1 MLARLAEDLY
11 WAGRYLERVQHT
23 ARVLDVSTESVFTS
37 PTVDQRAI
45 WERALSTLVLESAFR
60 ERFDT
65 VDNATVSGFCV
76 IDADN
81 PGSLASL
88 IRALRENV
96 RRVRELVSSELW
108 ESVNDLYLRF
118 FATDLRRDLEDHPAQ
133 LYTFVKGAAHSVV
146 GVAVE
151 TMARD
156 EAARFFE
163 LGMHMERA
171 GTTTRVLGTQ
181 AAALDGRS
189 KTGLESWAPVLRICA
204 AREMFIRTGRPAEAV
219 PIVDLLMFS
228 PVFPRS
234 VRFSVVNTDELVQ
247 ALLADGDHP
256 AFVGPEER
264 PLVARLLGR
273 LRGRVDFGSV
283 PEVLAIGLAATA
295 VSLESDLRD
304 VHKAIAERFFHHT
317 PGGELQVQELRAL
330 EPDHSVGF
338 R

>member
-1 MLARLAEDLY
+1 M
-11 WAGRYLERVQHT
+11 
-23 ARVLDVSTESVFTS
+23 LDVTTESVFTS
-37 PTVDQRAI
+37 PTVDQREI

-65 VDNATVSGFCV
+65 IDNATVSGFCV
-76 IDADN
+76 IDTDN

-234 VRFSVVNTDELVQ
+234 VRFSVVNTDELVH

-264 PLVARLLGR
+264 PLVRAAARAAAGSGR
-273 LRGRVDFGSV
+273 LRLGAGGARDRARARPRCRSRATCATCTRRSPSGSSTTRRAASCRCRSCERWSRPTRRGPV
-283 PEVLAIGLAATA
+283 EVGAA
-295 VSLESDLRD
+295 R
-304 VHKAIAERFFHHT
+304 
-317 PGGELQVQELRAL
+317 
-330 EPDHSVGF
+330 
-338 R
+338 

>member
-23 ARVLDVSTESVFTS
+23 ARVLDVSTETVFTS
-37 PTVDQRAI
+37 PAIDHREI
-45 WERALSTLVLESAFR
+45 WERALSTLVLEHAFR
-60 ERFDT
+60 ERFDV

-76 IDADN
+76 IDTDN

-118 FATDLRRDLEDHPAQ
+118 FATDLRRDLDDHPAQ
-133 LYTFVKGAAHSVV
+133 LYAFVKSAAHAVV

-181 AAALDGRS
+181 AAALDVQGR
-189 KTGLESWAPVLRICA
+189 TGLESWAPVLRICA
-204 AREMFIRTGRPAEAV
+204 AREMFIRTGRPAEAE

-234 VRFSVVNTDELVQ
+234 VRYSVVNTDELVR

-256 AFVGPEER
+256 AFAGPEER

-273 LRGRVDFGSV
+273 LRGRVDFGSIT
-283 PEVLAIGLAATA
+283 EVLAIGLGATA
-295 VSLESDLRD
+295 VSLETDLRD

-330 EPDHSVGF
+330 EPEF
-338 R
+338 RS

>member
-11 WAGRYLERVQHT
+11 WAGRYLERVQHS
-23 ARVLDVSTESVFTS
+23 ARVMDVATETVFTS
-37 PTVDQRAI
+37 PAVDQREI
-45 WERALSTLVLESAFR
+45 WERALSTLVLEAAFR
-60 ERFDT
+60 ERFET
-65 VDNATVSGFCV
+65 VDNATVAAFCV
-76 IDADN
+76 IDTDN

-118 FATDLRRDLEDHPAQ
+118 FATELRRDLEDHPAQ
-133 LYTFVKGAAHSVV
+133 LYAFVKSAAHAVV

-181 AAALDGRS
+181 AAALEVRA

-256 AFVGPEER
+256 AFAGPDER

-273 LRGRVDFGSV
+273 LRGRLDFGSV
-283 PEVLAIGLAATA
+283 PEVLAVGLGGTA
-295 VSLESDLRD
+295 VSLETDLRD

-317 PGGELQVQELRAL
+317 PGGELQVTELRAL
-330 EPDHSVGF
+330 EPQF

>member
-23 ARVLDVSTESVFTS
+23 ARVMDVATESVFTS
-37 PTVDQRAI
+37 PTVDHREI
-45 WERALSTLVLESAFR
+45 WERALSTLVLEHAFR

-76 IDADN
+76 IDTDN
-81 PGSLASL
+81 PGSLGSL

-133 LYTFVKGAAHSVV
+133 LYAFVKSAAHAVV

-163 LGMHMERA
+163 LGMHMERS

-181 AAALDGRS
+181 AAALEVRA

-204 AREMFIRTGRPAEAV
+204 AREMFIRTGRTAEAEA
-219 PIVDLLMFS
+219 IIDLLMFS

-234 VRFSVVNTDELVQ
+234 VRYSVVNTDVLVA
-247 ALLADGDHP
+247 ALLTDGDHP
-256 AFVGPEER
+256 AFAGPDER

-273 LRGRVDFGSV
+273 LRGRLDFGSV
-283 PEVLAIGLAATA
+283 SEVLAVGLGATA
-295 VSLESDLRD
+295 VSLETDLRE

-317 PGGELQVQELRAL
+317 PAGELQVQELRAL
-330 EPDHSVGF
+330 EPEL